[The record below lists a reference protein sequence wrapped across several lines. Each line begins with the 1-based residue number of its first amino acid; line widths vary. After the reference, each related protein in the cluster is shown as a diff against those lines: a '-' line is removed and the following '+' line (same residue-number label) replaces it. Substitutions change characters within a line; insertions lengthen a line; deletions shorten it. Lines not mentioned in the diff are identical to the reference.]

1 VGTPSRGTEPGIGF
15 RIRREDSSRVLR
27 ERLDRVL
34 EATARQGP
42 VLALE
47 IGCGDGLASEILWDG
62 LSQRFPDPETRLYAL
77 DVEAALALAVHRRFQ
92 RGGPC
97 GVRALGGDL
106 YHLPLAAERLDFLFA
121 LNVLFWADRKRLL
134 AEARRVLKAEGVVFV
149 YDLLPIPPE
158 GPRPLV
164 SFSLT
169 REQIQASAPA

>member
-1 VGTPSRGTEPGIGF
+1 L

-27 ERLDRVL
+27 ERLDRL
-34 EATARQGP
+34 LQATARQGP

-47 IGCGDGLASEILWDG
+47 IGCGDGTASEILWDS
-62 LSQRFPDPETRLYAL
+62 LSQRFPDPGTRLYAL
-77 DVEAALALAVHRRFQ
+77 DIEAALVLAVHRRFQ
-92 RGGPC
+92 RDGRVC
-97 GVRALGGDL
+97 ALSGDL
-106 YHLPLAAERLDFLFA
+106 YHLPLAAEQLDFLFA

-134 AEARRVLKAEGVVFV
+134 AEAHRVLRAQGVVFV
-149 YDLLPIPPE
+149 YDLLPVPPE